1 MVILGDLLFAS
12 MEVNK
17 KLYLSLTFLLEIS
30 LIKKKKKTLLG
41 SSFHYSKGKFLFLEY
56 EVCTSD

>member
-30 LIKKKKKTLLG
+30 LIKKKKTLLG

>member
-30 LIKKKKKTLLG
+30 LIKKKKKL
-41 SSFHYSKGKFLFLEY
+41 Y
-56 EVCTSD
+56 